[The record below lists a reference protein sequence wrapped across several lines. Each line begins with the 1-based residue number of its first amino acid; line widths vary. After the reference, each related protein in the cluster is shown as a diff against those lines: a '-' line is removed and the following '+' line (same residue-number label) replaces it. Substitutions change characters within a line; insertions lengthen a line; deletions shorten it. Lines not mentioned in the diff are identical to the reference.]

1 MQQCA
6 FIHRLLSTGS
16 GRDALQHCELHAQAL
31 PESDLVWSLDR
42 SWREMPVGPQGSGA
56 PGCQAEPEAPS
67 PVCGF
72 LVAELFLLPVLM

>member
-31 PESDLVWSLDR
+31 PESDLVWSLDPGGKCLWGLR
-42 SWREMPVGPQGSGA
+42 GLGP
-56 PGCQAEPEAPS
+56 
-67 PVCGF
+67 
-72 LVAELFLLPVLM
+72 LVARLSLRPPHPCAGSLLLSCFFFPC